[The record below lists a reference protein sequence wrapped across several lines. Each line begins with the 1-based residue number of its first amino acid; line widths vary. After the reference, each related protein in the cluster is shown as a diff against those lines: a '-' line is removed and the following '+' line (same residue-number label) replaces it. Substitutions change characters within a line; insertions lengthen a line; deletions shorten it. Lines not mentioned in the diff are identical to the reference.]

1 LRPPAGAALLAELT
15 PASARKITPAASVS
29 PDTASSGDQSGSPLK
44 VLSRQPSSHVVIV
57 VMVVVMIVMNVMMMI
72 VMVVMVLLGEC

>member
-57 VMVVVMIVMNVMMMI
+57 VMVV
-72 VMVVMVLLGEC
+72 MVVVVVVVVVALFGER